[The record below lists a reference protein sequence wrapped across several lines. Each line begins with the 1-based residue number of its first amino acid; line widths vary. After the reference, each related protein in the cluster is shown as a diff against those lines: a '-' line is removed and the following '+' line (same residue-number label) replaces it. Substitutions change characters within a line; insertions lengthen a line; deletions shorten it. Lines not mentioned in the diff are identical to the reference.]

1 MGRWRVLLLVIL
13 AAGCGWVPAD
23 EQVLTTFFEQS
34 RLYDTTRVAGVAT
47 VVFDPRVEG
56 VVERFQVTGRVDHP
70 LDSHR
75 LQRQT
80 TLATH
85 VRTNGGELGQL
96 TSGDFELGVP
106 GAERLLPDGVEAHH
120 ELGVVVQRFHA
131 QDGAHPENRMPDT
144 QPRLHA

>member
-1 MGRWRVLLLVIL
+1 MGRCCVLLLVIL

-56 VVERFQVTGRVDHP
+56 VVERFHVTGKVDRA
-70 LDSHR
+70 LDSRR

-85 VRTNGGELGQL
+85 VRTRGRELDRTLQV
-96 TSGDFELGVP
+96 TMER
-106 GAERLLPDGVEAHH
+106 AEGRWK
-120 ELGVVVQRFHA
+120 VVAFRWVS
-131 QDGAHPENRMPDT
+131 
-144 QPRLHA
+144 

>member
-1 MGRWRVLLLVIL
+1 MGRWCVLLLAVL

-85 VRTNGGELGQL
+85 VRTRGRELDRTLQV
-96 TSGDFELGVP
+96 TM
-106 GAERLLPDGVEAHH
+106 ERADGRWK
-120 ELGVVVQRFHA
+120 VVAFRWVS
-131 QDGAHPENRMPDT
+131 
-144 QPRLHA
+144 

>member
-85 VRTNGGELGQL
+85 VRTSGGELDRTLQV
-96 TSGDFELGVP
+96 TM
-106 GAERLLPDGVEAHH
+106 ERADGRWK
-120 ELGVVVQRFHA
+120 VVAFSWVS
-131 QDGAHPENRMPDT
+131 
-144 QPRLHA
+144 